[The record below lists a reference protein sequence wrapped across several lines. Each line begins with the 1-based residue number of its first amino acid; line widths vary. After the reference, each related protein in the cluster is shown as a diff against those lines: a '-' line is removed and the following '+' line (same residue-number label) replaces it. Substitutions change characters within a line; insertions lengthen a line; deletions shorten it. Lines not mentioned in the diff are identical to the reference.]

1 VPEEQKTKL
10 RLEIG
15 HVLFLD
21 IVGYSKLTTEEQS
34 EALPELNR
42 IVRNTEAAKEADAA
56 GNLIF
61 IPTGDGIALVF
72 TGSIEE
78 PVECALQIAQALHA
92 EPSLPVRMGI
102 HSGPVHHV
110 ADVNARDNIAGA
122 GINIAQRIMDCGDAG
137 HILVSKRVADDLAQY
152 RRWQPYLHDL
162 GEFEAKHGLVV
173 SIVNLYADVVGNPV
187 LPAKLKTVA
196 AAVSAAPGAKAKR
209 LPWHE
214 VVLAILLCVILVGG
228 AVFFSRRHS
237 TTGATSSTS
246 PTSSDGSV
254 PEKSIAVLPFENL
267 SSDKENAYFADG
279 VQDEILT
286 DLAKVADL
294 KVISRTSVMQYKT
307 GVARNLREIGQQLGV
322 AHLLEGSVQRA
333 GNKVRVNAQLIDA
346 RTDVHQWAENY
357 DRPLDDVF
365 AIQSEI
371 AKTIAE
377 QLRAK
382 LSPNEKAAIS
392 EPPTHDLEAYDLY
405 LRAKTIEAAS
415 ADPVASQ
422 KNVPQAV
429 RILQEALGRDPKF
442 LRAWTLLSR
451 FNGLFYFEGNDHTP
465 ARLEQAR
472 AAVEEAQRLSPD
484 AGETHLA
491 RAEYLYWGFRDYP
504 GARAELAAA
513 ARSLPN
519 DSEMFALSGY
529 IDRRDGR
536 WADAT
541 RNLEKAMELNP
552 RDFRLLV
559 QVSLLY
565 QRLHR
570 YSDAIAISERALRI
584 VPGDPS
590 TRMQRVFEEVDW
602 RGDIQPYQKALGALL
617 REDPSL
623 GPEIE
628 DPNYALCERTANAAN
643 RAIVNFPPEGIATN
657 GTMFPKPYWQAVIER
672 CQRSDAAA
680 RASFTEAR
688 QIVEKTVQEQPN
700 HAIEHSL
707 LGLIDAGLGRKD
719 EAIREGRRACE
730 ILPTTKDAI
739 DGTALEVNLAQIYA
753 WTGEKDAAIAEIA
766 EIQRG
771 PNLLSYG
778 LLKLSP
784 VWDSLRGDPRFEKIL
799 ASLAP
804 KQ

>member
-1 VPEEQKTKL
+1 MPGPMCISGRKITTGPSTTSL
-10 RLEIG
+10 R
-15 HVLFLD
+15 F
-21 IVGYSKLTTEEQS
+21 K
-34 EALPELNR
+34 
-42 IVRNTEAAKEADAA
+42 
-56 GNLIF
+56 
-61 IPTGDGIALVF
+61 
-72 TGSIEE
+72 
-78 PVECALQIAQALHA
+78 
-92 EPSLPVRMGI
+92 
-102 HSGPVHHV
+102 
-110 ADVNARDNIAGA
+110 
-122 GINIAQRIMDCGDAG
+122 
-137 HILVSKRVADDLAQY
+137 
-152 RRWQPYLHDL
+152 
-162 GEFEAKHGLVV
+162 
-173 SIVNLYADVVGNPV
+173 
-187 LPAKLKTVA
+187 AKLPRPLRSNCEQNFHPTKRPRSQSPPRTTSKPTISICA
-196 AAVSAAPGAKAKR
+196 QKR
-209 LPWHE
+209 LRQQ
-214 VVLAILLCVILVGG
+214 AQIR
-228 AVFFSRRHS
+228 SRLKKMCRKRC
-237 TTGATSSTS
+237 GFCRKR
-246 PTSSDGSV
+246 SV
-254 PEKSIAVLPFENL
+254 
-267 SSDKENAYFADG
+267 
-279 VQDEILT
+279 
-286 DLAKVADL
+286 
-294 KVISRTSVMQYKT
+294 
-307 GVARNLREIGQQLGV
+307 
-322 AHLLEGSVQRA
+322 
-333 GNKVRVNAQLIDA
+333 
-346 RTDVHQWAENY
+346 
-357 DRPLDDVF
+357 
-365 AIQSEI
+365 AIQS
-371 AKTIAE
+371 
-377 QLRAK
+377 
-382 LSPNEKAAIS
+382 SC
-392 EPPTHDLEAYDLY
+392 EP
-405 LRAKTIEAAS
+405 
-415 ADPVASQ
+415 
-422 KNVPQAV
+422 
-429 RILQEALGRDPKF
+429 
-442 LRAWTLLSR
+442 
-451 FNGLFYFEGNDHTP
+451 GLFYFEGNDHTP

-513 ARSLPN
+513 ARRLPN